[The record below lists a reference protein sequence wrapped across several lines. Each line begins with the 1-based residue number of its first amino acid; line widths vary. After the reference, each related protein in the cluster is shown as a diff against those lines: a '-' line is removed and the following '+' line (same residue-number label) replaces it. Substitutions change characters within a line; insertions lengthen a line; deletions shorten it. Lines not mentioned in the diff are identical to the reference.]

1 MPYRVVTIATAALLL
16 STAGVLAADLPTY
29 EVLGFPVTQHQLA
42 AVNSAYVQ
50 ESSPVATLTLAGMPA
65 SPAQIMILT
74 PRSKQVIA
82 RAGDA
87 PRGQQG
93 FLKPPQIEIICKC
106 RKPANPFSYA
116 NDRDGH
122 GQPA

>member
-1 MPYRVVTIATAALLL
+1 MPYRVAMIATAAFLL

-29 EVLGFPVTQHQLA
+29 EVMGFPATQHQLA

-65 SPAQIMILT
+65 SPVQMMILT

-82 RAGDA
+82 RAADA
-87 PRGQQG
+87 PNGAAG
-93 FLKPPQIEIICKC
+93 FSKTA
-106 RKPANPFSYA
+106 AN
-116 NDRDGH
+116 
-122 GQPA
+122 